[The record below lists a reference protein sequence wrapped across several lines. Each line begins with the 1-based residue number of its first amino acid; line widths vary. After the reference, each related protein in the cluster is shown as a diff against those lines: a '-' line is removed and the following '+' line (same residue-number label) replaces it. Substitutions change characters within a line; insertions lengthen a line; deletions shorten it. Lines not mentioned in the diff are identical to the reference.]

1 MVPVTVSTY
10 WYDNYGL
17 AVVKQLE
24 NLMQSVR
31 FVGLLIVGNSALITT
46 ITAVTATVTV
56 TITVTVAAI
65 SLTQQVHTA
74 QYVEKS
80 YFRCLEQLRYWFR
93 FRETS

>member
-46 ITAVTATVTV
+46 ITAVTATTG
-56 TITVTVAAI
+56 TEAIAACE
-65 SLTQQVHTA
+65 SL
-74 QYVEKS
+74 
-80 YFRCLEQLRYWFR
+80 
-93 FRETS
+93 